1 MSTTW
6 NVVCTAL
13 PAIAAL
19 PVAGACI
26 ALACLLQHRRPHLIA
41 LRAAAVLAAAAL
53 LADPAVSRTTVVD
66 EPPPVAL
73 VVDVSASMATVDRRL
88 PADRLLDLAILL
100 GEVDSTGRTDAPR
113 RMAALLA
120 EVQARLPLAASL
132 PAERLRADAD
142 ALDGIA
148 GSGVGYRDAE
158 RLCRDTARA
167 LRTAAA
173 DNADGGRAAD
183 LAPLIPIIADL
194 LPRLAEEQAAGDAA
208 LLAHWRGEDG
218 DPQRTV
224 AVGRIATAERG
235 ALAKRL
241 VGERIMPALA
251 SRARLACFTIADDLV
266 PVDAA
271 TLATGRGATDF
282 AALGDLA
289 RGWSTDRT
297 PGAVV
302 LISDGRNLGGD
313 PRPAL
318 RALAARGAR
327 LLLVGLGD
335 TGDPDIP
342 ALVDLAGPALART
355 GARIALD
362 ARVRG
367 AGPGWEIALAA
378 DGTEVARQPLAGGSG
393 AETAL
398 RLETAAGAP
407 GLRRFAARLERPG
420 MAPGPWLPCPVR
432 VADGALRV
440 VVVDSLPRWETRA
453 LVAALEADPAVAV
466 ERRYLQGPGAVAQ
479 ALPDE
484 ALRQADAVVLGDLSA
499 AELGPEDQARLAAFV
514 ADGGFL
520 VAVAGPRGMP
530 GAFPLG
536 PLADLLPVRPVRG
549 SPGLAASFALTTAGA
564 AHPLGRLLGDTD
576 RDRRLWAAL
585 PSPGWSAAAVAAR
598 PGADVLA
605 EIVTGPSSAAP
616 AVVVRSDGLGR
627 VLWLGTPE
635 TWRWRTFD
643 GGRAHTG
650 FWRTALAWGV
660 AARPR
665 GADPRLRVALAP
677 ERIDPQETT
686 ELTAIC
692 AEQPLVE
699 LIGEDGAR
707 TPLAVEA
714 MGSGRW
720 RATLGGLPEGLQRV
734 TVHAGDLTEERDLLV
749 RPRAWRE
756 LADPA
761 ADLQALRALAAD
773 CGGEAVD
780 AAGLA
785 AALDRLPL
793 APQAITTTRT
803 WTATGNPWIALA
815 LIACLIA
822 EWVLR
827 KRSGLP

>member
-6 NVVCTAL
+6 SAVCTAL
-13 PAIAAL
+13 PAVAAL
-19 PVAGACI
+19 PVAGAGI
-26 ALACLLQHRRPHLIA
+26 AIVCLLQHRRPHLIA
-41 LRAAAVLAAAAL
+41 LRIAAVLAATTL

-73 VVDVSASMATVDRRL
+73 VVDVSASMGTVDRQL

-100 GEVDSTGRTDAPR
+100 GAVDPSGRNEAPR

-142 ALDGIA
+142 ALEAIA

-158 RLCRDTARA
+158 RLCRDSAQA
-167 LRTAAA
+167 LRRAAA
-173 DNADGGRAAD
+173 EAADGGRSTD
-183 LAPLIPIIADL
+183 LAPLIPAIAAL

-218 DPQRTV
+218 DPARAA
-224 AVGRIATAERG
+224 AVGRVASAERG
-235 ALAKRL
+235 ALAARL
-241 VGERIMPALA
+241 VGERIVPALA
-251 SRARLACFTIADDLV
+251 SRARLACYALADGLKR
-266 PVDAA
+266 VDPAA
-271 TLATGRGATDF
+271 LATGRGATDF

-302 LISDGRNLGGD
+302 LVSDGRNLGGD

-335 TGDPDIP
+335 SGDPDVP
-342 ALVDLAGPALART
+342 ALVDLAGPALARA

-367 AGPGWEIALAA
+367 AGPGWEIALTA
-378 DGTEVARQPLAGGSG
+378 DGVEVARQALAGSGG

-398 RLETAAGAP
+398 RLESDAGTP
-407 GLRRFAARLERPG
+407 GLRRFAARLERQG

-432 VADGALRV
+432 VAESALRA

-484 ALRQADAVVLGDLSA
+484 ALRQADAIVLGDLSA
-499 AELGPEDQARLAAFV
+499 AEFGPEDQVRVAAFV

-520 VAVAGPRGMP
+520 AAVAGPRGMP

-549 SPGLAASFALTTAGA
+549 GPGLAASFALTSAGS
-564 AHPLGRLLGDTD
+564 AHPIGRLLGDTD

-585 PSPGWSAAAVAAR
+585 PPPGWSAAAVAAR
-598 PGADVLA
+598 PGADVLV

-627 VLWLGTPE
+627 VLWLGAPE

-660 AARPR
+660 AAHPR

-686 ELTAIC
+686 DLTVIC
-692 AEQPLVE
+692 AEQPLAE
-699 LIGEDGAR
+699 LIGEEGAR
-707 TPLAVEA
+707 TPLTVETI
-714 MGSGRW
+714 GNGRW
-720 RATLGGLPEGLQRV
+720 RATLGGLSEGLQRIA
-734 TVHAGDLTEERDLLV
+734 VHAGDLTEERDLLV

-780 AAGLA
+780 AAGLTT
-785 AALDRLPL
+785 ALDRLPL
-793 APQAITTTRT
+793 SPQAISTTRT
-803 WTATGNPWIALA
+803 WTATGGPWIALA
-815 LIACLIA
+815 LIACLVA
-822 EWVLR
+822 EWILR